1 MEERDREKDRYQ
13 KWKNMIEKYLTEMLP
28 EVDSRSQR
36 LYEAMTYSL
45 EAGGKRLRPV
55 LLLEACSLCGGSA
68 ERALPYACA
77 VEFIHTYSLIH
88 DDHPS
93 MDNDDF
99 RRGRPTNHIV
109 FGDGMAVLA
118 GDGLLNSAFDVMF
131 ADLSARAGRG
141 EPVAGLLQAAAEISG
156 AAGTG
161 GMIAGQA
168 TDLLCTGGGAERKD
182 GGSIP
187 ETERNAERAEMPEG
201 NREEL
206 LLYIHRNKTG
216 AMIRGAVRAGA
227 MIAGASEEQLQL
239 LTEYA
244 ENLGLAFQ
252 ISDDILDVTGD
263 AEILGKN
270 TGADERLG
278 KLTYPSV
285 YGLEVSQ
292 KKLEAATAAAVA
304 AASRF
309 GARGDFLAKLAIDL
323 QNRVS

>member
-1 MEERDREKDRYQ
+1 
-13 KWKNMIEKYLTEMLP
+13 
-28 EVDSRSQR
+28 
-36 LYEAMTYSL
+36 
-45 EAGGKRLRPV
+45 
-55 LLLEACSLCGGSA
+55 
-68 ERALPYACA
+68 
-77 VEFIHTYSLIH
+77 
-88 DDHPS
+88 
-93 MDNDDF
+93 
-99 RRGRPTNHIV
+99 
-109 FGDGMAVLA
+109 
-118 GDGLLNSAFDVMF
+118 
-131 ADLSARAGRG
+131 
-141 EPVAGLLQAAAEISG
+141 
-156 AAGTG
+156 
-161 GMIAGQA
+161 
-168 TDLLCTGGGAERKD
+168 
-182 GGSIP
+182 
-187 ETERNAERAEMPEG
+187 
-201 NREEL
+201 
-206 LLYIHRNKTG
+206 
-216 AMIRGAVRAGA
+216 MIRGAVRAGA